1 MDANPFLKNFMKMRQ
16 GLKKTDEMTNKM
28 NKMVID
34 DPGRVSFATIIEAK
48 PKPDVVKQYFQ
59 CMVEELNQN

>member
-16 GLKKTDEMTNKM
+16 GLKKTDEMTNKF
-28 NKMVID
+28 NKMTID
-34 DPGRVSFATIIEAK
+34 DPGRVSLATIIETK
-48 PKPDVVKQYFQ
+48 PKPDVVKKYFE